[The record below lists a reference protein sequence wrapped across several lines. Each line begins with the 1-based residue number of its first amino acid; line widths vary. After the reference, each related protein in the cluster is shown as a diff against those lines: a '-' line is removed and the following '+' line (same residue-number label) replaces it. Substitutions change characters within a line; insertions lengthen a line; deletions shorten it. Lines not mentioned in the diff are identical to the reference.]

1 MSELQQLSPSHLWFF
16 FDKFCQIPRPSKHEA
31 ALSQWIQDWATSQ
44 AISVKV
50 DPAGNLILKKPATPG
65 LENRKGENLQAHI
78 DMVPQASNNHD
89 FSRDPIQPYID
100 GNWVRAKGTTLG
112 ADNGIGVAAC
122 LAVLTDPSLKH
133 GPLEVLITVG
143 EEAGMGG
150 GFGLQPDW

>member
-65 LENRKGENLQAHI
+65 LENRKGVILQAHI
-78 DMVPQASNNHD
+78 DMVPQANADTQHD
-89 FSRDPIQPYID
+89 FTRDPIQAYID
-100 GNWVRAKGTTLG
+100 GEWVRARGTTLG
-112 ADNGIGVAAC
+112 ADNGIGAAAC
-122 LAVLTDPSLKH
+122 LAVLADNTVQH
-133 GPLEVLITVG
+133 GPLEVQIGRAHV
-143 EEAGMGG
+143 
-150 GFGLQPDW
+150 